1 MALLETSTGPIAYD
15 ERGEGD
21 PIVLLSSGSHDHHD
35 FDGLRDRL
43 SSPFRTI
50 APDWPAHGESP
61 AGQGQ
66 ATAMRFAD
74 VAEELVER
82 LAPGGA
88 VVVGNSVGG
97 FAAARLAIRRPELVR
112 GLVLV
117 DSGGF
122 LGRGLQVRAFCALMA
137 RPRFLRAIYP
147 WFANR
152 YMRPRSDADRRVR
165 DLGIATTREDPGLRA
180 VSELWRSF
188 ASPEHDLRSEAG
200 SITAPTMVVWGQR
213 DPVIPLKVG
222 RQIAATIPGAQL
234 EIFDTGH
241 APQVSDPDGF
251 EERLTPFAKAA
262 FASGPAETV
271 A

>member
-1 MALLETSTGPIAYD
+1 MSVVETKTGPIAYD
-15 ERGEGD
+15 ERGEGN
-21 PIVLLSSGSHDHHD
+21 PIVMLSSGAHDRHD
-35 FDGLRDRL
+35 FDDLRELLPAGLR
-43 SSPFRTI
+43 SI

-61 AGQGQ
+61 AGEGA

-74 VAEELVER
+74 VAEELIEK
-82 LAPGGA
+82 LAPEGT

-122 LGRGLQVRAFCALMA
+122 LGRSPQVRAFCALMSK
-137 RPRFLRAIYP
+137 PRFLRAVYP

-152 YMRPRSDADRRVR
+152 YMRPRSDADRLAR
-165 DLGIATTREDPGLRA
+165 DTGIATTRADPGLQA

-188 ASPEHDLRSEAG
+188 ASPEHDLRGAAA
-200 SITAPTMVVWGQR
+200 SIASPTLIVWGRR

-222 RQIAATIPGAQL
+222 RWLATEVPGAEL
-234 EIFDTGH
+234 EVLDTGH
-241 APQVSDPDGF
+241 APQVSRPQEF
-251 EERLTPFAKAA
+251 AALLAPFVEAA
-262 FASGPAETV
+262 FGDAVTAR
-271 A
+271 